1 MSHDPYAAARLP
13 QYRWFAGGF
22 ACSSTGLQ
30 MLAMA
35 VGWEVYERTNDEFLL
50 GYTGLARALP
60 VMLLALPA
68 GQLTDIFSRKWVLV
82 ISQAAFAF
90 FAVLLAVGSFTQAPL
105 WTIYILLALTGCAR
119 AFNGPARGALLPQI
133 VPASVFTNAVTWNS
147 GVFHFSACIGPLIA
161 GGIIRAT
168 GAAWPVYAATA
179 ALTAAMAISTAFIR
193 EGRDAGRPRGKFA
206 LGDMLGGL
214 SHLGRDRVLL
224 GAVLIDCLGVLF
236 GGAMILLPVYAKDIL
251 HVGPEGL
258 GALRAAPYAGAVGMA
273 IVLAHRRPF
282 TRAGRAFLVS
292 VALWAV
298 GIILFGLSGNFWLSL
313 VLLAFQ
319 GAVDNISVVIRHVL
333 VQMRTPE
340 HLRGRV
346 GAVNSMFIEISNE
359 MGGFESGVVAGFF
372 GPVFSVV
379 SGGAITLVIVA
390 AIGALIP
397 GLRRLGSLDEHVS
410 NDTAPK

>member
-1 MSHDPYAAARLP
+1 MAHDPYAAARIP

-22 ACSSTGLQ
+22 ACSSIGLQ

-82 ISQAAFAF
+82 FSQAGFAF
-90 FAVLLAVGSFTQAPL
+90 FASLLALASFTQAPL
-105 WTIYILLALTGCAR
+105 WTIYVLLALTGCAR

-147 GVFHFSACIGPLIA
+147 GVFHFSACVGPLIA
-161 GGIIRAT
+161 GAIIHAS

-179 ALTAAMAISTAFIR
+179 ALTATMALSTMFVHER
-193 EGRDAGRPRGKFA
+193 RDADRPRGKFA
-206 LGDMLGGL
+206 LRDMLGGL
-214 SHLGRDRVLL
+214 SHLRRDRVLL

-258 GALRAAPYAGAVGMA
+258 GALRAAPYAGAVAMA
-273 IVLAHRRPF
+273 VVLAHRSPF
-282 TRAGRAFLVS
+282 VRAGRAFLIS

-298 GIILFGLSGNFWLSL
+298 GIILFGLSTNFWLSL

-333 VQMRTPE
+333 VQVRTPE

-379 SGGAITLVIVA
+379 SGGAVTLLIVG

-397 GLRRLGSLDEHVS
+397 GLRRLGTLDGHETGES
-410 NDTAPK
+410 KPS